1 MVVLLYCPVLQDRN
15 MGFSSPLCTNLQ
27 YQLCMVESVVPL
39 LPLHLQLSVWGEN
52 PVMFDLGCKYF
63 QFHYLGCT
71 QLDQWMDSSVFD
83 HRAQANRAVRPVAV
97 QLFCL
102 VWSMG
107 YCCSLV

>member
-1 MVVLLYCPVLQDRN
+1 M
-15 MGFSSPLCTNLQ
+15 
-27 YQLCMVESVVPL
+27 VPL

-71 QLDQWMDSSVFD
+71 QLDQWMDSSVFG
-83 HRAQANRAVRPVAV
+83 HKAQANLAVRTVVV

-107 YCCSLV
+107 CCYSLV